1 MKKNKPSKELK
12 REFAG
17 FVDTMNINRLNR
29 HLRFMLLAY
38 LNDNKC
44 GFPLYHEDLLFDLE
58 FLFYFLDAV
67 EKEQKGRDI
76 EP

>member
-1 MKKNKPSKELK
+1 MKKNKPSKALK

-17 FVDTMNINRLNR
+17 FVDTMNVNRLNR
-29 HLRFMLLAY
+29 HLRFLLLSY
-38 LNDNKC
+38 LNDHKC

-67 EKEQKGRDI
+67 EKEQEGRGL